1 MTMTESEVRMA
12 KWQEERDE
20 RDKALDDA
28 ASNLT
33 KKQREVITNVWNL
46 LDDMEGN
53 IRECFDL
60 DMRHAR
66 QLSLLQF
73 KMRDAFPALCQVK
86 CMCE

>member
-28 ASNLT
+28 ASSLT
-33 KKQREVITNVWNL
+33 QKQREIITNVWNL

-53 IRECFDL
+53 I
-60 DMRHAR
+60 
-66 QLSLLQF
+66 
-73 KMRDAFPALCQVK
+73 
-86 CMCE
+86 